1 MIRSLRLRTV
11 GGGAT
16 LSRPPVSDAT
26 IIAAVAGFALITGAM
41 AVRSIQAASALV
53 LLVLTLAVYVQ
64 SRRTGLV
71 LLWSLWLLAP
81 ALRRILALTGETQV
95 ADPLA
100 LLPFIATGMLALVEL
115 RRSTLSPPARAV
127 LAMATLGFL
136 IGAPAG
142 MLADPL
148 AFGFGLTAYLAA
160 VSAFALGWA
169 DRREGADLSLV
180 RACTYLLPPL
190 ALYGIFQYFLP
201 LTAWD
206 MTWVETVDLGSIGSP
221 QEGHIR
227 IFSTLN
233 SPGTFGLVLAIG
245 IILGF
250 AVKRRPAV
258 GFLATA
264 ILAVAL
270 ALTFV
275 RSAWL
280 AIVLGILV
288 FAAAARGR
296 GAGRLVGVI
305 AICLVGL
312 IVIGGSNPTTRAFTQ
327 RVTSLGDLSKDE
339 SAQERLAFTSQLL
352 PTAVGQP
359 LGAGVGQAGLSVRLE
374 EGGESESL
382 TTTDNG
388 YLALIYQVG
397 PVGFLLVVLAMGLSL
412 RAAIRALS
420 RAEGDERQLAAAVLA
435 ALVTLFVA
443 QAAGDMLYGISG
455 AIFWYLAGVAFAAQR
470 S

>member
-1 MIRSLRLRTV
+1 MLGRQPF
-11 GGGAT
+11 G
-16 LSRPPVSDAT
+16 DAT
-26 IIAAVAGFALITGAM
+26 IVVAVAGLALVTGVI
-41 AVRSIQAASALV
+41 AVRSVQAASALV
-53 LLVLTLAVYVQ
+53 LLLLTLAIYVQ
-64 SRRTGLV
+64 SRRAGMI

-81 ALRRILALTGETQV
+81 ALRRVLALTGETQV

-142 MLADPL
+142 LLADPL

-160 VSAFALGWA
+160 VAAFALGWA
-169 DRREGADLSLV
+169 DRSEGTDLSLV
-180 RACTYLLPPL
+180 RACAYLLPPL
-190 ALYGIFQYFLP
+190 ALYGILQYFLP
-201 LTAWD
+201 LTSWD
-206 MTWVETVDLGSIGSP
+206 TNWVETVDLGSIGSP

-233 SPGTFGLVLAIG
+233 SPGTFGLVVAVG
-245 IILGF
+245 ILLGF
-250 AVKRRPAV
+250 AAKRRPAV
-258 GFLATA
+258 GFASTT
-264 ILAVAL
+264 ILLVAL

-280 AIVLGILV
+280 AIVLGFLV
-288 FAAAARGR
+288 FAMAARGR

-388 YLALIYQVG
+388 YLALLYQVG
-397 PVGFLLVVLAMGLSL
+397 PIGFLLVVVAMGLSA
-412 RAAIRALS
+412 RAAIRGLG
-420 RAEGDERQLAAAVLA
+420 RAEGEERQLAAAVLA
-435 ALVTLFVA
+435 ALVTLLVA

-455 AIFWYLAGVAFAAQR
+455 AIFWYLAGTAFAAQR
-470 S
+470 AEKRIAEP

>member
-1 MIRSLRLRTV
+1 MRSPSLRTA
-11 GGGAT
+11 GGG
-16 LSRPPVSDAT
+16 V
-26 IIAAVAGFALITGAM
+26 AVARPQVGDAATVAGVIAIAVLAGAI
-41 AVRSIQAASALV
+41 AVRSVQAAAALALLV
-53 LLVLTLAVYVQ
+53 LLVAVYVQ
-64 SRRTGLV
+64 SRRIGLIA
-71 LLWSLWLLAP
+71 LWSVWLISP
-81 ALRRILALTGETQV
+81 ALRRILALSGETQL

-100 LLPFIATGMLALVEL
+100 LLPFVATGALALIEL
-115 RRSTLSPPARAV
+115 RRSTLSPAARTT
-127 LAMATLGFL
+127 LGLATLGFL

-160 VSAFALGWA
+160 VSAFALGWG
-169 DRREGADLSLV
+169 DGREGGELTLV
-180 RACTYLLPPL
+180 RSLAYLLPPL
-190 ALYGIFQYFLP
+190 AIYGILQYFLP

-206 MTWVETVDLGSIGSP
+206 SSWIASVDLGSIGSP

-233 SPGTFGLVLAIG
+233 SPGTFGLVLAVG
-245 IILGF
+245 VVLGF
-250 AVKRRPAV
+250 AVRRRPGI
-258 GFLATA
+258 GFLSTA
-264 ILAVAL
+264 ILLVAL

-280 AIVLGILV
+280 ALVLGALV
-288 FAAAARGR
+288 FAASVRGR
-296 GAGRLVGVI
+296 SAGRLVGII
-305 AICLVGL
+305 AICLIGL
-312 IVIGGSNPTTRAFTQ
+312 IVVGGSNPTTRAFTQ

-388 YLALIYQVG
+388 YLALLYQVG
-397 PVGFLLVVLAMGLSL
+397 PLGFLLVVLAMGMSV

-420 RAEGDERQLAAAVLA
+420 RAKDDERQRAGAVLA
-435 ALVTLFVA
+435 ALVTLLVA

-455 AIFWYLAGVAFAAQR
+455 AIFWYLAGVSFAAQR
-470 S
+470 R